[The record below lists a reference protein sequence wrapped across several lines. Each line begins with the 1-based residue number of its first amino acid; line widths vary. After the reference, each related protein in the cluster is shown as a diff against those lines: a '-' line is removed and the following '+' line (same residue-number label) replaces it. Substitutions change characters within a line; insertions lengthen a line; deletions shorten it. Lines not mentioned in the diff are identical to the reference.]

1 MIFMKNRE
9 IEANEV
15 PEALAQRA
23 QSLLDMTRRAYNSE
37 IISYR
42 VIRDRRRASWH
53 PRRKMTNV

>member
-15 PEALAQRA
+15 PAQRA